1 MDDSGYLLITWF
13 AAQSE
18 VVQIALSLALLL
30 IIAPA
35 AFAVLIA
42 GVNRIEMRIER
53 WLISRAS
60 ATHNS
65 ALLQSTAQ
73 GERANRDQEALAER
87 LSQR

>member
-30 IIAPA
+30 IIAPG

-42 GVNRIEMRIER
+42 GVNRIEMRVER
-53 WLISRAS
+53 WLTRRAS
-60 ATHNS
+60 AAHRS
-65 ALLQSTAQ
+65 ALPQSTAQ
-73 GERANRDQEALAER
+73 NERANRNQEGLAER
-87 LSQR
+87 LPQR

>member
-35 AFAVLIA
+35 ALAVLIA
-42 GVNRIEMRIER
+42 GVTRIEMRIER
-53 WLISRAS
+53 WLTSRAGAPHSS
-60 ATHNS
+60 AV
-65 ALLQSTAQ
+65 LQSTTQ
-73 GERANRDQEALAER
+73 DERANRDPEALAER